1 VELLKRGKR
10 TSWAGSMRLLLMLWI
25 VLISG
30 CVGTKLDQSGKLM
43 KEYPKG
49 FKDAVNASEESEKFV
64 RECFKAIIDLEAKLE
79 SQ

>member
-1 VELLKRGKR
+1 MAQLRLGKSANW
-10 TSWAGSMRLLLMLWI
+10 TGSMRLLLMLWI

-49 FKDAVNASEESEKFV
+49 FKDAVNASDESEKFV
-64 RECFKAIIDLEAKLE
+64 RECFKAIIDLEARLE
-79 SQ
+79 AK